1 MPSEIA
7 ARASPL
13 SDASDDR
20 DYQAFHEA
28 LSASA
33 RGRAFLDEYARRNR
47 KAETEQLLAAID
59 RLRLL
64 VPANAAGQ
72 ASEGVKCQLREL
84 LDDIAAAQSELEAS
98 VLAIKSA
105 KFAELATLV
114 EQRISNILASL
125 NAEQGPAASVA
136 SAPGLDDVIESG
148 ERAHLAVVPLPEQP
162 ELPIPT
168 PAASQPPTIALV
180 QSEPVMAEVAFVVES
195 APRPHAQHEEALP
208 DLANA
213 GVNEPKK
220 TVASPK
226 NSAANVAP
234 SADPLASIKALSE
247 EERLALFT

>member
-98 VLAIKSA
+98 VLAIKAA

-114 EQRISNILASL
+114 EQRISNILVSL
-125 NAEQGPAASVA
+125 NAEQGPEAGVA
-136 SAPGLDDVIESG
+136 SAPGLDDDAIEGG
-148 ERAHLAVVPLPEQP
+148 ERTHLAVVPLPEQP

-168 PAASQPPTIALV
+168 LAASQPPTIALV

-195 APRPHAQHEEALP
+195 APRPHAQPE
-208 DLANA
+208 
-213 GVNEPKK
+213 
-220 TVASPK
+220 
-226 NSAANVAP
+226 
-234 SADPLASIKALSE
+234 KALSGHSQCRRQRAE
-247 EERLALFT
+247 ENRCQPRKSGRKCGAGGRPACINQGIE